1 MDSEVGIYFNPKFAR
16 RGEGMP
22 FLPEKRLIL
31 VMTPVRDQ
39 ILIQNGFP
47 IIARIL
53 FNCQGAAIVERW
65 EHLIG
70 LSRSIES
77 P

>member
-1 MDSEVGIYFNPKFAR
+1 MDPEVRIYFIPKFVR
-16 RGEGMP
+16 KGGRMP
-22 FLPEKRLIL
+22 FLSEKRRIL

-47 IIARIL
+47 MIARIL
-53 FNCQGAAIVERW
+53 FSCQRAAIVERYK
-65 EHLIG
+65 HLIG